1 MNPWIGLIILIVL
14 FPIVMYIAKKDIE
27 KQNKKVEDHY
37 KNLEYKRKA
46 ELYDLL
52 MKAERD
58 AEIKAKL
65 EKMNKEYQK
74 DNSD

>member
-14 FPIVMYIAKKDIE
+14 FPIVMYIAQKDID
-27 KQNKKVEDHY
+27 KQNKKVEEHY

-52 MKAERD
+52 MEAERD
-58 AEIKAKL
+58 AEIEAKL
-65 EKMNKEYQK
+65 EKMQEEHQNN
-74 DNSD
+74 NSD